1 MTQATIIIT
10 NTVTEQKAQFPLP
23 FDPMSLSKIGV
34 DETKKVSLSYLSSQP
49 QRNLESLC

>member
-34 DETKKVSLSYLSSQP
+34 DETKKVSLKTYAYQK
-49 QRNLESLC
+49 NV